1 MLRIRDIMTTQVFT
15 LEASASAEEAAWAL
29 TRRHIGGAPVQDA
42 DGQIVGVISQL
53 DLLNPETSQW
63 IKGEATVED
72 LMHPD
77 VLLLH
82 PDDSALSAA
91 LGMAQHHV
99 HRLVIVDEHHRMVG
113 IVTAMD
119 IARAVA
125 AGAEFAPSHG
135 DPRLTPSVPHVVGD
149 LVRR

>member
-1 MLRIRDIMTTQVFT
+1 MLRIRDIMTKEVFSI
-15 LEASASAEEAAWAL
+15 EARASAEEAAWAL
-29 TRRHIGGAPVQDA
+29 TRRHIGGAPVQSA
-42 DGQIVGVISQL
+42 SGQIVGMISQS

-72 LMHPD
+72 LMNPD

-82 PDDSALSAA
+82 ADDSAIAA
-91 LGMAQHHV
+91 AIGMDQHKV
-99 HRLVIVDEHHRMVG
+99 HRLVVVDEHHHLVG

-125 AGAEFAPSHG
+125 AGVDFSAPKDS
-135 DPRLTPSVPHVVGD
+135 RMTPSVPMVVGD
-149 LVRR
+149 WLHR